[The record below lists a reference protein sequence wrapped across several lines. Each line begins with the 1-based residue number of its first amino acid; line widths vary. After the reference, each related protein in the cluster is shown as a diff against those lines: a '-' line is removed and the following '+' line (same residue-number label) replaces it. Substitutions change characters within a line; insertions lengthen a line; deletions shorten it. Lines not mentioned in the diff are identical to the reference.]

1 MADDADLLSEE
12 HDEEGFG
19 PWAWSQFKTW
29 VPAILIVLGIR
40 TSIAEPFRIPS
51 GSMIPTLE
59 IGDHLLVTKF
69 SYAIKAPIPMTDI
82 TLMERG
88 IPERGDI
95 IVFKFPPNPQVD
107 YIKRVVGLP
116 GDVIEVQDNQLLING
131 EPQEQTHVGPESFR
145 NSSCQSNGAKH
156 YKEQLG
162 DVPHDIYTAPAFAS
176 SLSNFGPY
184 EVPEGQV
191 FAMGDNRDN
200 SSDSRAWK
208 GVPVEN
214 IKGKAHVIWLSYD
227 ACESGIPVLGE
238 FRFGRFGQG
247 LYE

>member
-1 MADDADLLSEE
+1 MADDADLLSDK

-51 GSMIPTLE
+51 GSMIPTLA

-69 SYAIKAPIPMTDI
+69 SYAIKAPIPGTDI
-82 TLMERG
+82 TLVERG

-95 IVFKFPPNPQVD
+95 VVFKYPMDPNID

-116 GDVIEVQDNQLLING
+116 GDVIHVVNNQLFIND
-131 EPQEQTHVGPESFR
+131 EPQEQTYVGPENFR
-145 NSSCQSNGAKH
+145 NNRCQSNKAKH
-156 YKEQLG
+156 FKEQLG
-162 DVPHDIYTAPAFAS
+162 EMSYDIYTAPLLSS
-176 SLSNFGPY
+176 SLANFGPY
-184 EVPEGQV
+184 QVPKGQV
-191 FAMGDNRDN
+191 FTMGDNRDN
-200 SSDSRAWK
+200 SSDSRAWN
-208 GVPVEN
+208 GVPIEN
-214 IKGKAHVIWLSYD
+214 IKGKAHFIWLSYD
-227 ACESGIPVLGE
+227 ACEAGIPVLGE
-238 FRFGRFGQG
+238 FRFERFGSS